1 MGSVKTWIN
10 QQVNQALR
18 DTTKNQY
25 GSALTSLKK
34 SFTINGTNCSFVVPT
49 GLPDDLEITFV
60 GLPDEKNTV
69 VYFLDENNEEHT
81 WKAKQTYR
89 FDISQY
95 QSYCYPY
102 LAVKINGQGFDLVN
116 VFDMLPDNMQSR
128 NPQNRFF
135 DSGF

>member
-49 GLPDDLEITFV
+49 GLPDDLEITIV
-60 GLPDEKNTV
+60 GLPDEKIQL
-69 VYFLDENNEEHT
+69 FI
-81 WKAKQTYR
+81 
-89 FDISQY
+89 F
-95 QSYCYPY
+95 
-102 LAVKINGQGFDLVN
+102 
-116 VFDMLPDNMQSR
+116 
-128 NPQNRFF
+128 
-135 DSGF
+135 